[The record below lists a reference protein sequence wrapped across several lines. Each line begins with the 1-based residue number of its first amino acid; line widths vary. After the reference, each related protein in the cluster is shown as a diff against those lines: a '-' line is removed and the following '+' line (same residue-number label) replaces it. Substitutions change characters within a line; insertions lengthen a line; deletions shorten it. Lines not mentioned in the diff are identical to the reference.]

1 MEAVF
6 AAAQTHGKF
15 LELNANPAR
24 LDLNDIHLA
33 AARDRGIP
41 LVINSDARSTDGLN
55 VLRYGIIQARRGGL
69 TKEHVANT
77 RPWKEVKEML
87 GEKWL
92 LRSQLWR
99 PFIEFAPMKLHRTQ
113 SFRRESRKES
123 VVICPW

>member
-6 AAAQTHGKF
+6 IAAQNHGKF

-41 LVINSDARSTDGLN
+41 IVINSDAHSTDGLN
-55 VLRYGIIQARRGGL
+55 VLRYGILQARRGGL

-77 RPWKEVKEML
+77 RGWKEVRGML
-87 GEKWL
+87 G
-92 LRSQLWR
+92 
-99 PFIEFAPMKLHRTQ
+99 
-113 SFRRESRKES
+113 RKIAMTGHS
-123 VVICPW
+123 TV